1 MKKYLAIISAAILLT
16 GCGSENGESP
26 IESVSSTES
35 SSSIEQTESSV
46 ENSPGHTEISA
57 VKKAFSELC
66 KRIGEDFPC
75 SDEGIHFLGKI
86 PGNSEVYY
94 IDTGIECVVTQAE
107 FQGYTIEVGS
117 LHHPSEVGIYIL
129 DENGTMTMIED
140 YQKTH
145 DIKPIYDLLPEGM
158 KDYPPEHTEIS
169 AVKKAYLKLCAAPWT
184 EFPGND
190 DDIVFLGKIP
200 ENAEV
205 YSIIP
210 SEKGAD
216 AALAQGEFQGYKIET
231 GWQYF
236 PSQFAIYIL
245 DENGVMFT
253 VEEYQKTHDFK
264 TIYDLL
270 PEGMK
275 GWSF

>member
-1 MKKYLAIISAAILLT
+1 MKKYLAIISASISAAILLT

-26 IESVSSTES
+26 SVSSTES
-35 SSSIEQTESSV
+35 SSSLENGSLIKQTESSV
-46 ENSPGHTEISA
+46 ENSPAHTEIST

-75 SDEGIHFLGKI
+75 FDEGIHFLGKI

-94 IDTGIECVVTQAE
+94 IDTGIECVVTRAE
-107 FQGYTIEVGS
+107 FQGFTIEVGN

-145 DIKPIYDLLPEGM
+145 DIKP
-158 KDYPPEHTEIS
+158 
-169 AVKKAYLKLCAAPWT
+169 V
-184 EFPGND
+184 
-190 DDIVFLGKIP
+190 
-200 ENAEV
+200 
-205 YSIIP
+205 
-210 SEKGAD
+210 
-216 AALAQGEFQGYKIET
+216 
-231 GWQYF
+231 
-236 PSQFAIYIL
+236 
-245 DENGVMFT
+245 
-253 VEEYQKTHDFK
+253 
-264 TIYDLL
+264 YDLL